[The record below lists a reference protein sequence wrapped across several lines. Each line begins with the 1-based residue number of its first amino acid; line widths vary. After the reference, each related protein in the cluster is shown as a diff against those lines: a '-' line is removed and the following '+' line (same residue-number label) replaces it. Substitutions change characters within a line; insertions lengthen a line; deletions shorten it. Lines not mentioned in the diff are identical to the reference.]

1 MEDEENEEEKV
12 AEIKSILIGE
22 AGVGKTNLVKSVID
36 LRFEQNSRS
45 TVNALYVSKKM
56 QIFGKDYE
64 LKLWDTAGQE
74 KYRSLTK
81 LFYKDSK
88 VVIFV
93 YDITNK
99 KSFNELNYWI
109 NEIKESLGNEPV
121 LGMVGNKYDLKDLK
135 EVDDNTAKKF
145 AEEKGIKFKLVSIKE
160 DPKEFKLFLRTLVK
174 DYIIKSGGINIQ
186 DYLDLETNR
195 DNNNHGSCIIF

>member
-1 MEDEENEEEKV
+1 
-12 AEIKSILIGE
+12 
-22 AGVGKTNLVKSVID
+22 
-36 LRFEQNSRS
+36 
-45 TVNALYVSKKM
+45 M